1 MKGVILQ
8 PTYLPW
14 LGYFEMISHAD
25 IFIIYDHVQFV
36 KKSWHHRNRIKGPN
50 GEILLSIP
58 TKKAPLNTSLCETLL
73 TDDYQKVLIN
83 HWISISHS
91 YKKSRFFHK
100 YSSELEGLY
109 SSKYRSLTDLTIKF
123 IEYFCDQ
130 LSIETDIHLSS
141 NFTLDSSI
149 VNPNEKVINLCKKAN
164 LTALY
169 DANGAQEILD
179 VDYFK
184 KNNIKLLFQNYSHPV
199 YSQVF
204 GNFIPNLSIIDLL
217 LNEGPNSLKI
227 IRKG

>member
-1 MKGVILQ
+1 MDQIV
-8 PTYLPW
+8 
-14 LGYFEMISHAD
+14 S
-25 IFIIYDHVQFV
+25 
-36 KKSWHHRNRIKGPN
+36 
-50 GEILLSIP
+50 
-58 TKKAPLNTSLCETLL
+58 LNM
-73 TDDYQKVLIN
+73 
-83 HWISISHS
+83 
-91 YKKSRFFHK
+91 
-100 YSSELEGLY
+100 
-109 SSKYRSLTDLTIKF
+109 
-123 IEYFCDQ
+123 
-130 LSIETDIHLSS
+130 LSIETYKNDIHLSS

-179 VDYFK
+179 VDFFN